1 MAILGPRGRAY
12 PRVNP
17 SRSGAVGSPRDAEV
31 FAVGEDHAVITF
43 VDDGETEVTTRF
55 GEACARTIGPH
66 HVACFSGLTPGGE
79 YAVTV
84 EGHAGEE
91 PHLPDRV
98 QTLERPSGALLATI
112 ATVNDVHFGEDVCG
126 VIYGT
131 PEHELGP
138 WVRSLPGEDP
148 YPLTMNRGAVA
159 EMAALGPDAV
169 VVKGDLTCRGTE
181 AEYQEFLDTYSGFG
195 DRLHHVRGNHDAMI
209 DPTMALQGAPYAVNV
224 NGVTL
229 AVLDTVQPGLPG
241 GTLSAAAAGWLD
253 ETAGATSGPVLV
265 FGHHNIWDLNAAE
278 RSRNYFGIDP
288 DGSERLAGVVARR
301 ENIVG
306 YFAGHTHRHRI
317 RRFDQARTVPFVEVG
332 CVKDYPGVW
341 AEYRVYEG
349 GYTQVVH
356 RISSPAALTWT
367 ERTRN
372 LYAGIYRDY
381 ALGTLDHRC
390 FGDTF

>member
-1 MAILGPRGRAY
+1 MRNA
-12 PRVNP
+12 
-17 SRSGAVGSPRDAEV
+17 PRDAEV
-31 FAVGEDHAVITF
+31 LAVGENQVLVTF
-43 VDDGETEVTTRF
+43 VDDGDDPVTSRVGRAEVSTV
-55 GEACARTIGPH
+55 GPH
-66 HVACFSGLTPGGE
+66 HVARFGELSSGTEYDVNIDGHPGND
-79 YAVTV
+79 
-84 EGHAGEE
+84 
-91 PHLPDRV
+91 PHLPGRV
-98 QTLERPSGALLATI
+98 QTLIRPPGALLATI

-126 VIYGT
+126 VIHGT
-131 PEHELGP
+131 PEAELGP

-159 EMAALGPDAV
+159 EMMALGPDAV

-195 DRLHHVRGNHDAMI
+195 ARLHHVRGNHDAMI

-253 ETAGATSGPVLV
+253 ELAASTSGPVLV

-278 RSRNYFGIDP
+278 RSANYFGIDP
-288 DGSERLAGVVARR
+288 DGSERLAAVVARR
-301 ENIVG
+301 ENLVG

-317 RRFDQARTVPFVEVG
+317 RRFDQARNVPFVEVG

-356 RISSPAALTWT
+356 RISSPAALAWT

-381 ALGTLDHRC
+381 ALGQLSHRC
-390 FGDTF
+390 FTHAA